1 MEISFRFYLQKVSSF
16 KIICKM
22 PNFNNIMNS
31 KSFRIVCVGSL
42 TKPIKGVWGK
52 RWLLGDRNQF
62 FDSRR
67 KSIMGH
73 YARKCLANS
82 QLCFCFLGRLV
93 LVLCRMY
100 MAPMKKCWIHTWPKN
115 CGLSSSQKKLSIN

>member
-1 MEISFRFYLQKVSSF
+1 
-16 KIICKM
+16 M
-22 PNFNNIMNS
+22 PIFNQIMNS
-31 KSFRIVCVGSL
+31 KSFTTMCVGSL

-100 MAPMKKCWIHTWPKN
+100 MAPMKKYWIHTWPKN
-115 CGLSSSQKKLSIN
+115 Y